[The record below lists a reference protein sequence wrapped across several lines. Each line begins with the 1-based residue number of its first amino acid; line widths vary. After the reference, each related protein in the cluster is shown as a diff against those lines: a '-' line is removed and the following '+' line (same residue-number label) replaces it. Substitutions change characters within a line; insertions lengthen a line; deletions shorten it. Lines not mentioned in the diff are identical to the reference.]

1 MALIHTHLFFRI
13 IAKSREVYFLK
24 IVTLAIAFAC
34 STIIL
39 LFTFH
44 EFGHDKFHK
53 DHSSIFRVLQ
63 KNIDESYSGNRL
75 SSKISH
81 DVYSSLKTISNDSSL
96 TSRVKLMQNVNVLVG
111 DQSFLDFKFYAADP
125 NITNIFSFEIVDG
138 SLEEFHAKEQTV
150 ILSSFIANKYFGTN
164 QSSGKHIKIYT
175 LGDTLLFTVAAV
187 YKDYPQNSHEEFQS
201 FIKFDSSSIQTL
213 SFNPNE
219 AGIYVKLLQGSKA
232 NFENTMSKLTHSREL
247 SHQLQSISEIYF
259 GPRVIGEDAAHGDH
273 YSIFILICITA
284 LILFLALT
292 SFVNLT
298 TLSLPYRAKEL
309 AIKKLAGLNQADLTM
324 AFAKESFLIVG
335 SSLAFGVMLLAFT
348 SNWIKQVL
356 SLDLI
361 SFLWEG
367 HLPFIL
373 ILMGLFVI
381 ISISP
386 LFVTLRFTGA
396 TPNRL
401 LSADAI
407 TFPRFKKAIM
417 FLQLGIS
424 IFLIVASMVMRR
436 QINYSLLKEPGRN
449 HDQVVYLSYPNN
461 LTNADLASLR
471 TTWKIINPN
480 VVDLMA
486 TSQLP
491 DRIRSKE
498 LNSDFYFMSVD
509 RGYKDFFDLQMAEG
523 NWFKVNDG
531 DSIIVVNEQGK
542 ESLHGDATHVVGVF
556 RDISGQFNQPEK
568 PIKINVAPYF
578 NYNFLCI
585 RILEV
590 DIRRTVNFLETY
602 FENGGQKAKV
612 SFLNKR
618 FEEWMIYQDRLNSL
632 SAFLTIISGLL
643 SCCAVY
649 GLSISIVRD
658 KLKQIAIH
666 KLFGASSF
674 SITQILIKEFAS
686 QMVMAIIFFGPLT
699 YIILKEMLRT
709 FVYATNFHWLDPI
722 VPLVYCIVII
732 ILLCGF
738 QTLSLNREHL
748 SSALKGLR

>member
-1 MALIHTHLFFRI
+1 MALIHSQLFLRI
-13 IAKSREVYFLK
+13 IAKNREVYFLK

-34 STIIL
+34 STLIL

-53 DHSSIFRVLQ
+53 DHRSIFRVLQ
-63 KNIDESYSGNRL
+63 KNNDVSYSGNRL
-75 SSKISH
+75 SNKNSY
-81 DVYSSLKTISNDSSL
+81 DVYTQLKTISNDSL
-96 TSRVKLMQNVNVLVG
+96 VTSRVKLMQNINVLAG
-111 DQSFLDFKFYAADP
+111 DQTFLDFKFYAADP
-125 NITNIFSFEIVDG
+125 DITNIFSFEIVDG
-138 SLEEFHAKEQTV
+138 SLEAFHVKEQAA
-150 ILSSFIANKYFGTN
+150 ILSSTMAIKYFGTN
-164 QSSGKHIKIYT
+164 QSSGKQIKIYT
-175 LGDTLLFTVAAV
+175 LGDTLSFTVTAV
-187 YKDYPQNSHEEFQS
+187 YRDYPQNSHEEFQG

-213 SFNPNE
+213 SFNPKE
-219 AGIYVKLLQGSKA
+219 TGIYVKLLRGSKA
-232 NFENTMSKLTHSREL
+232 DVENSLNKLTPSRQL
-247 SHQLQSISEIYF
+247 GYQLQSLSEIYF
-259 GPRVIGEDAAHGDH
+259 GPRVIGEDAMHGDH
-273 YSIFILICITA
+273 YSIYILICIAA

-298 TLSLPYRAKEL
+298 TLSLPYRSKEL
-309 AIKKLAGLNQADLTM
+309 AIKKLAGSNQADLTM

-335 SSLAFGVMLLAFT
+335 SSLVIGIVILAFT
-348 SNWIKQVL
+348 SQWIKQVL

-361 SFLWEG
+361 SFLWDG
-367 HLPFIL
+367 NLSFML
-373 ILMGLFVI
+373 ILMGLFVC
-381 ISISP
+381 ISLSP

-401 LSADAI
+401 LSTDAI

-449 HDQVVYLSYPNN
+449 HDQIVYLSYPKN

-471 TTWKIINPN
+471 TTWKTTNPN

-491 DRIRSKE
+491 DRILSKE

-509 RGYKDFFDLQMAEG
+509 RGYKDFFDLQMADG

-542 ESLHGDATHVVGVF
+542 KSIPSHSANVIGVF
-556 RDISGQFNQPEK
+556 KDISGQFNQPEK
-568 PIKINVAPYF
+568 PVKINVAPYF
-578 NYNFLCI
+578 DYNFLCI

-602 FENGGQKAKV
+602 FENGGRKAKV
-612 SFLNKR
+612 SFLSKR
-618 FEEWMIYQDRLNSL
+618 FEEWMTYQDRLNSL
-632 SAFLTIISGLL
+632 SALLTIISGLL

-666 KLFGASSF
+666 KLFGASSL
-674 SITQILIKEFAS
+674 SITQILIREFAS
-686 QMVMAIIFFGPLT
+686 QMLMAIVFFGPLT
-699 YIILKEMLRT
+699 YIILKEILRT
-709 FVYATNFHWLDPI
+709 FVYQTSFHWLDPL
-722 VPLVYCIVII
+722 VPLVYCAVII

>member
-1 MALIHTHLFFRI
+1 
-13 IAKSREVYFLK
+13 
-24 IVTLAIAFAC
+24 
-34 STIIL
+34 
-39 LFTFH
+39 
-44 EFGHDKFHK
+44 
-53 DHSSIFRVLQ
+53 
-63 KNIDESYSGNRL
+63 
-75 SSKISH
+75 
-81 DVYSSLKTISNDSSL
+81 
-96 TSRVKLMQNVNVLVG
+96 MQNVNVLIG
-111 DQSFLDFKFYAADP
+111 DQSFLDFKFYAADSD
-125 NITNIFSFEIVDG
+125 ITNIFSFEIVDG
-138 SLEEFHAKEQTV
+138 SLEEFHRNGQIAM
-150 ILSSFIANKYFGTN
+150 LSSSMAIKYFGTS
-164 QSSGKHIKIYT
+164 QASGKQIKIYT

-201 FIKFDSSSIQTL
+201 FIKFDSVSIQTL
-213 SFNPNE
+213 RFDPKE
-219 AGIYVKLLQGSKA
+219 AGIYVKLLRGSKVD
-232 NFENTMSKLTHSREL
+232 FENTLNKLTQTREL
-247 SHQLQSISEIYF
+247 SYQLQSISEIYL
-259 GPRVIGEDAAHGDH
+259 GPRVISEDATHGDR
-273 YSIFILICITA
+273 YSIFILICITL

-298 TLSLPYRAKEL
+298 TLSLPYRSKEL
-309 AIKKLAGLNQADLTM
+309 AIKKLAGTTQGDLIV
-324 AFAKESFLIVG
+324 AFATESFLIVG
-335 SSLAFGVMLLAFT
+335 YSLALGIMLLALT
-348 SNWIKQVL
+348 STWINQVL
-356 SLDLI
+356 SMDLI

-367 HLPFIL
+367 NLPFIL

-401 LSADAI
+401 LSADVI

-417 FLQLGIS
+417 FFQLGIS

-436 QINYSLLKEPGRN
+436 QINYSLVKEPGRN
-449 HDQVVYLSYPNN
+449 HDQIVYLRYPKN
-461 LTNADLASLR
+461 LTNEGLASLR
-471 TTWKIINPN
+471 TTWKTINPN
-480 VVDLMA
+480 IVDLMA

-509 RGYKDFFDLQMAEG
+509 RGYKNFFDLQMAEG
-523 NWFKVNDG
+523 SWFKANDG
-531 DSIIVVNEQGK
+531 DSIIVVNEQGEK
-542 ESLHGDATHVVGVF
+542 SLHGDATNVIGVF
-556 RDISGQFNQPEK
+556 KDISEQFNQPEK
-568 PIKINVAPYF
+568 PIKLNVAPYF

-602 FENGGQKAKV
+602 FEDGGQNAKV

-618 FEEWMIYQDRLNSL
+618 FEEWMTYQDRLNSL
-632 SAFLTIISGLL
+632 SALLAIISGLL

-674 SITQILIKEFAS
+674 SITRILIKEFAS
-686 QMVMAIIFFGPLT
+686 QMLMAIIFFGPLT

-709 FVYATNFHWLDPI
+709 FVYATNFHWLDPL
-722 VPLVYCIVII
+722 VPLVYCVTII